1 MVIPPKNR
9 GDNKYNFLH
18 TIVRNFYFFS
28 NFNFS
33 KKSALLSKRKKIMTN
48 LTGKI
53 KVDTSYEDYFS
64 KISKYIENHPEYDE
78 SIEETCGS
86 WVEYERVT

>member
-1 MVIPPKNR
+1 
-9 GDNKYNFLH
+9 
-18 TIVRNFYFFS
+18 
-28 NFNFS
+28 
-33 KKSALLSKRKKIMTN
+33 MTN